1 MAKYSEQQINNIYL
15 RCNAAPMEQ
24 LLQLC
29 LDPESGITI
38 DGLRAV
44 HYNKIEQLENDEP
57 IFKTFIFSLPIL
69 ATYSFYSNS

>member
-44 HYNKIEQLENDEP
+44 HYNKIEQLEQYIIIKHSLNDAQR
-57 IFKTFIFSLPIL
+57 KTEWWENF
-69 ATYSFYSNS
+69 